1 MHASQYIVHAE
12 ISNEDGEEGT
22 DHVDVIK
29 ARLAEETDGCAM
41 KRDCINH
48 QCDKC
53 P

>member
-29 ARLAEETDGCAM
+29 ARLAEKANGCVM

-48 QCDKC
+48 QRDER